1 MEAELD
7 TRCPVCLDNWDSAA
21 YAMPCCHQFCFPC
34 IQRWTS
40 TRPQCPLCKRDV
52 KSIIHTVQA
61 DDNYQEL
68 VVRPPAEASIATRSP
83 AVRQAAAWPA
93 VPMRPVGGL
102 SPATW
107 ASLFREHPALL
118 RPLRSWLRQ
127 KLRRILGTEEPQ
139 ANTLLHS
146 VIWALLLV
154 GLAEGI
160 LIEMLDPDLHGH
172 TVTFVRQ
179 FIAFAVQRCAR
190 AAHRLLGPPCPP
202 AAGHRRPL
210 HHSPELPHQR
220 RHLSLAQYP
229 PAALPALTGTKCW
242 AGQQKSSMGIPAAH
256 IPTLQLSP
264 RSRQR
269 LTRSQKRLWQGL
281 LAPAHLRGPG
291 EPQRGRPATHR
302 PQRHQRRGHPAGRNR
317 RVVELMRLGPGTTW
331 DTPWPQWTHVI
342 SVQFL
347 CGNKIQRLK
356 TTTKKMCSWWLLLP
370 HP

>member
-1 MEAELD
+1 M
-7 TRCPVCLDNWDSAA
+7 
-21 YAMPCCHQFCFPC
+21 
-34 IQRWTS
+34 
-40 TRPQCPLCKRDV
+40 
-52 KSIIHTVQA
+52 
-61 DDNYQEL
+61 
-68 VVRPPAEASIATRSP
+68 SP
-83 AVRQAAAWPA
+83 
-93 VPMRPVGGL
+93 
-102 SPATW
+102 
-107 ASLFREHPALL
+107 
-118 RPLRSWLRQ
+118 
-127 KLRRILGTEEPQ
+127 
-139 ANTLLHS
+139 
-146 VIWALLLV
+146 LLL
-154 GLAEGI
+154 
-160 LIEMLDPDLHGH
+160 
-172 TVTFVRQ
+172 
-179 FIAFAVQRCAR
+179 
-190 AAHRLLGPPCPP
+190 
-202 AAGHRRPL
+202 GHRRPL

-220 RHLSLAQYP
+220 RHLSLAQHP

-347 CGNKIQRLK
+347 CGNKIQRLE
-356 TTTKKMCSWWLLLP
+356 TTTKKCVRGGCCFPILEALSPFSYSHATAGTAAFLAGTPRASERGRANFCTWGGTSQPSYSWG
-370 HP
+370 